1 MTFRRSINIVVF
13 CMCSTHEFASTFIA
27 LYCKSNPF
35 LDIILNNAPLA
46 VQFWWEI
53 KGEARR
59 YKTGDAAPRT

>member
-13 CMCSTHEFASTFIA
+13 CMCSTHEFAS
-27 LYCKSNPF
+27 KSNPF
-35 LDIILNNAPLA
+35 LEVILNNAPLA